1 MYTLVSLSYNAAQK
15 LYYLHEE
22 DEGDWSL
29 DRRKLQRIYRYLHLC
44 ESIVWLYLMC
54 DKFYVF
60 ENQFTDKIV

>member
-1 MYTLVSLSYNAAQK
+1 MV
-15 LYYLHEE
+15 EE

-29 DRRKLQRIYRYLHLC
+29 GRRKLHWIYRYLRFC
-44 ESIVWLYLMC
+44 ESIVWLYFMW